1 MIECSWVES
10 WLCTNENQPKP
21 LWTLRCLTNTGQVYR
36 PNSLHW
42 WQQWDKSNASIG
54 KEIGYKDQAA
64 AILGDKQCFVV
75 FKLSGTS
82 LSQLSLREFR
92 WVVLWYFYIAK
103 SFQYFCVV
111 SSTIMVTE
119 GKTAGPSQSSSG
131 ATASV
136 LSLVV
141 QGKLRF
147 KANTPWKICA
157 TGADWVA
164 QGRVPCEAL
173 GMGQKGARSC

>member
-1 MIECSWVES
+1 M
-10 WLCTNENQPKP
+10 
-21 LWTLRCLTNTGQVYR
+21 RCVTNTAQVYL

-75 FKLSGTS
+75 VKLSGTS

-119 GKTAGPSQSSSG
+119 GKTVLQLHLSLVQAL
-131 ATASV
+131 TASV

-147 KANTPWKICA
+147 KASTPWKICA
-157 TGADWVA
+157 TGADWVPN
-164 QGRVPCEAL
+164 GRVPCEAL